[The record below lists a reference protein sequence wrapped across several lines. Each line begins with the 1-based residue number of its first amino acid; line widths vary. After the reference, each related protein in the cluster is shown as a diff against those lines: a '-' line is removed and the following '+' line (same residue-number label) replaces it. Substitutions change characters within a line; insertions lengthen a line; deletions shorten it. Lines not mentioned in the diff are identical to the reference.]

1 MLLHS
6 LCVADLITLTARQT
20 KVKKQQQKNSNMSH
34 ISSLLSHSVAPKSE
48 YVKNYKNVSVT
59 RPFHASPNQTD
70 MIAPLSPI
78 SHILETNLT
87 FVVHTCI

>member
-1 MLLHS
+1 
-6 LCVADLITLTARQT
+6 
-20 KVKKQQQKNSNMSH
+20 MSH

-70 MIAPLSPI
+70 WVLMGPYAAKHHQTGEIKA
-78 SHILETNLT
+78 
-87 FVVHTCI
+87 V

>member
-1 MLLHS
+1 
-6 LCVADLITLTARQT
+6 
-20 KVKKQQQKNSNMSH
+20 MSH

-78 SHILETNLT
+78 SHILETNIT
-87 FVVHTCI
+87 FVVHSCIWKQNNKIVIFFLYTVLFSVCSVA

>member
-1 MLLHS
+1 
-6 LCVADLITLTARQT
+6 
-20 KVKKQQQKNSNMSH
+20 MSH
-34 ISSLLSHSVAPKSE
+34 ISSLLNHSVAPKSE
-48 YVKNYKNVSVT
+48 YVKNYKNV
-59 RPFHASPNQTD
+59 SPNQTD

>member
-1 MLLHS
+1 
-6 LCVADLITLTARQT
+6 
-20 KVKKQQQKNSNMSH
+20 MSH

-48 YVKNYKNVSVT
+48 YVKNYKNVYVT

-78 SHILETNLT
+78 SHILETNIT
-87 FVVHTCI
+87 FVVHSCI